1 MPPFYMTRQSLQRL
15 KEKAEVIQHRL
26 KTEVAQELARA
37 SGYKDL
43 RENAE
48 WDAALELQSSLKHE
62 ASEIIRKINNVELIE
77 TLPITGDRVTIGTQI
92 KIFDVDQDTELNYKI
107 LGEEESDLANGVIS
121 ASAPLTRG
129 LMQKEE
135 GDEVTVQLPGGK
147 RTFEILSIEKI
158 DFFRKI

>member
-1 MPPFYMTRQSLQRL
+1 MTRQSLQRL

>member
-1 MPPFYMTRQSLQRL
+1 
-15 KEKAEVIQHRL
+15 
-26 KTEVAQELARA
+26 VAQELARA

>member
-1 MPPFYMTRQSLQRL
+1 MTRQSLQRL
-15 KEKAEVIQHRL
+15 KGKAEMIQHRL

-48 WDAALELQSSLKHE
+48 WDAALELQSNLKHE
-62 ASEIIRKINNVELIE
+62 VSRIITKINNVELIE
-77 TLPITGDRVTIGTQI
+77 GLPITGDRVTIGTRI
-92 KIFDVDQDTELNYKI
+92 KLFDVDQDTEFNYKI
-107 LGEEESDLANGVIS
+107 LGEEESDLPNGVIS

-135 GDEVTVQLPGGK
+135 GDKVTVQLPGGK

-158 DFFRKI
+158 DFSQDI

>member
-1 MPPFYMTRQSLQRL
+1 MPPHYMTRQSLQRL
-15 KEKAEVIQHRL
+15 KEKAETIQHRL

-37 SGYKDL
+37 SAYKDL

-48 WDAALELQSSLKHE
+48 WSAALELQSNLKHE
-62 ASEIIRKINNVELIE
+62 VSGIIRKINDVELIE
-77 TLPITGDRVTIGTQI
+77 TLPITGERVTIGTQI
-92 KIFDVDQDTELNYKI
+92 KLFDVDQNTEINYKI
-107 LGEEESDLANGVIS
+107 LGEEESDLPNGVIS

-158 DFFRKI
+158 DFSR

>member
-1 MPPFYMTRQSLQRL
+1 MTRQSLQRL

-158 DFFRKI
+158 DFSRKI